1 MIKLDY
7 LPYYPSPN
15 RSVRAGGAKPTHIIL
30 HAMVGFY
37 GTQKSGTIA
46 LFMNPKSKVSAHYL
60 VSRKGEICNMVKDSL
75 AAWHVKNFNSL
86 SLGIEFEDM
95 IPGVKGNCM
104 TNPNWHTPE
113 QLKAGAELVAT
124 LMKKHN
130 IPLKNVMQHSDP
142 FLRAKGNDHTDCGP
156 FFNEADFKLLIQG
169 FLDAGSKPK

>member
-15 RSVRAGGAKPTHIIL
+15 KSIRAGGAKPTHIIL
-30 HAMVGFY
+30 HAMIGYY
-37 GTQKSGTIA
+37 GTQKSGTIG
-46 LFMNPKSKVSAHYL
+46 LFLNPKSKVSAHYL
-60 VSRKGEICNMVKDSL
+60 VSRKGEICNMVKDQF
-75 AAWHVKNFNSL
+75 AAWHVKNFNSK

-124 LMKKHN
+124 LMLKHN
-130 IPLKNVMQHSDP
+130 IPIENVMQHSNP
-142 FLRAKGNDHTDCGP
+142 FLKKLGNDHEDCGRW
-156 FFNEADFKLLIQG
+156 FDEAGFKVLVKE
-169 FLDAGSKPK
+169 FLDGSKPK